1 LPILEKVLNNIYQK
15 QKSVETSLPCHKLI
29 GECKINGFEHQ
40 ASFKLEM
47 AVIRGSFD
55 LKNRCPTLSTWH
67 QLCSK
72 DKKGPGIN
80 PFTFEGN
87 MNNAAL
93 KFGHI
98 PLIFL
103 ATLEK

>member
-1 LPILEKVLNNIYQK
+1 
-15 QKSVETSLPCHKLI
+15 
-29 GECKINGFEHQ
+29 
-40 ASFKLEM
+40 M
-47 AVIRGSFD
+47 D
-55 LKNRCPTLSTWH
+55 LSTKHPSRWH